1 VSPPFLLHPAGI
13 LAGLAVLWLCF
24 ALLLI
29 KTRRDQGREVEALL
43 MALRGS
49 DIYKEVLTHVRRY
62 QNKNAQQEMRRY
74 KPYI

>member
-1 VSPPFLLHPAGI
+1 MSPLFLLPLAGI
-13 LAGLAVLWLCF
+13 LAGLAVLWMCF

-62 QNKNAQQEMRRY
+62 RNAHRNGGTNPVY
-74 KPYI
+74 NYD